1 MKKTIAVD
9 LDGVLAQYSGWQ
21 GLEHFGRPLPYA
33 GQFMERLKSLGH
45 VMVYTTRTNASCH
58 PDYSGDALVSVVK
71 DWLDKY
77 NIPYDRIYEGEG
89 KPIAS
94 AYVDDRAV
102 TCRPQ
107 DDGPHIAYDL
117 AYDAVEELVA

>member
-33 GQFMERLKSLGH
+33 GQFMERLKNLGH

-58 PDYSGDALVSVVK
+58 PDHSGDALVSVVK
-71 DWLDKY
+71 NWLDKY

-89 KPIAS
+89 KPIAA

-107 DDGPHIAYDL
+107 DDGPYIAYDL